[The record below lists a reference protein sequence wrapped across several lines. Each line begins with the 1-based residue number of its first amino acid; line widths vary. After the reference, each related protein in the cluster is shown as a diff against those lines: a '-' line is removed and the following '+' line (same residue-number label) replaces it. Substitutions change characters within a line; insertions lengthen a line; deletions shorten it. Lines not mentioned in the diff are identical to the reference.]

1 MTKVLISLSILAA
14 AALAADFAAGFAAWQ
29 KGDYTAALK
38 EWQPLA
44 EQGSRDAQYNVGL
57 AYEEGKGV
65 PQNYAE
71 AAKWIER
78 AANQG
83 QVEAQHDIGAMYGIG
98 KGVKRDYVRA
108 YKWMSIC
115 AAKGNGGCA
124 SQRDLLA
131 QKLKGSKLADAQRQ
145 ASDWRPQ
152 EEPAH

>member
-1 MTKVLISLSILAA
+1 MTRFLISLSMMAA
-14 AALAADFAAGFAAWQ
+14 AAFGADFATGLAAWQ
-29 KGDYTAALK
+29 KGDYAAAVK

-44 EQGSRDAQYNVGL
+44 DQGSRDAQYNVGL

-83 QVEAQHDIGAMYGIG
+83 QVEAQHDLGAMYGRG
-98 KGVKRDYVRA
+98 EGVKRDYIQA

-131 QKLKGSKLADAQRQ
+131 QKLKGSKLAEAQRL
-145 ASDWRPQ
+145 AAEWKPQ

>member
-1 MTKVLISLSILAA
+1 MTRILISLLTLATA
-14 AALAADFAAGFAAWQ
+14 VGAADFAAGLAAWQ
-29 KGDYTAALK
+29 KGDYAAALK
-38 EWQPLA
+38 EWRPLA
-44 EQGSRDAQYNVGL
+44 EQGSRDAQYNVAL

-71 AAKWIER
+71 AAKWIAR

-83 QVEAQHDIGAMYGIG
+83 QVEAQHDLGAMYGRG
-98 KGVKRDYVRA
+98 EGVKRDYVQA

-115 AAKGNGGCA
+115 AAKGNSGCA

-131 QKLKGSKLADAQRQ
+131 RKLKGPKLADAQRQ
-145 ASDWRPQ
+145 AADWRPQ